1 MKKKEYKEY
10 YASLPYPSM
19 GYKVAAGISA
29 KASYEIRVTV
39 PGYQQRGGQPSPY
52 DRVLATKFGTYAARM
67 ILKNDYGKM
76 VAIVDNQLTALP
88 LEEIAGKKKLVPK
101 NHQLIQSGRM
111 LNMSFGQPRK

>member
-1 MKKKEYKEY
+1 
-10 YASLPYPSM
+10 
-19 GYKVAAGISA
+19 
-29 KASYEIRVTV
+29 
-39 PGYQQRGGQPSPY
+39 
-52 DRVLATKFGTYAARM
+52 
-67 ILKNDYGKM
+67 M